1 VLTRRTDSGD
11 VRPVRDGRA
20 ALCDARCRPRPNEAM
35 ADDSIPGVV
44 RQLIAE
50 RLDSIPELEAVLL
63 FREDGTRHWTPDE
76 AGRRLYVSTT
86 VATYILEQLSDRG
99 FLVRVGDQYRY
110 EPRSENLA
118 DAVDQLASAY
128 SRHLVAVTHLV
139 HSKPGQGVRDFA
151 DAFRLR
157 RPR

>member
-1 VLTRRTDSGD
+1 VD
-11 VRPVRDGRA
+11 
-20 ALCDARCRPRPNEAM
+20 E
-35 ADDSIPGVV
+35 SIPSVV

-63 FREDGTRHWTPDE
+63 FRDDRTRHWTPDE

-99 FLVRVGDQYRY
+99 FIARTGDQYRY
-110 EPRSENLA
+110 QPESDDLA
-118 DAVDQLASAY
+118 SAVDQLAVAY
-128 SRHLVAVTHLV
+128 GRHLVAVTHLV
-139 HSKPGQGVRDFA
+139 HSKPGQGVRHFA

-157 RPR
+157 KPK